1 MIIRTNN
8 KEINNVNIFGDTLK
22 QNGKS
27 YPALRIVFG
36 GGVTADELDALCSGS
51 LEILDE
57 NGNVVGTQ
65 DGYTTRGE
73 HSLVLGKITTAEQER
88 DELAAA
94 LAVEEAK
101 APYIETLT
109 ASIDDAAAS
118 TVIPLFPAMKYDGG
132 LIRAGTRINWN
143 GALKRAAA
151 DLWDRA
157 DCNPDNAPEMWE
169 DILYRNGY
177 RIIPEVI
184 TVGLAFANGERGW
197 WTDGVLYESTVN
209 DNVYTPDEYPAN
221 WKIAE
226 V

>member
-1 MIIRTNN
+1 MFIQTNN
-8 KEINNVNIFGDTLK
+8 KNIPVKNILSETMR

-27 YPALRIVFG
+27 YPALRIVFEDG
-36 GGVTADELDALCSGS
+36 ATAEELDALCSGS
-51 LEILDE
+51 LELVGED
-57 NGNVVGTQ
+57 GNVVGVQ
-65 DGYTTRGE
+65 EGYTTRGE
-73 HSLVLGKITTAEQER
+73 LSLVIGKITTAEQER
-88 DELAAA
+88 DNLAAA
-94 LAVEEAK
+94 LAVETAK
-101 APYIETLT
+101 QPYIETLT
-109 ASIDDAAAS
+109 AGIDDAAAS

-157 DCNPDNAPEMWE
+157 DCNPDNAPELWE

-184 TVGLAFANGERGW
+184 TVGLAFSNGERGW